1 MFMDNMHQQHILI
14 VWTSLKVLCMDVV
27 CAKFKAVSSM
37 KCEIADIA
45 RVWITVFATTRGL
58 VTFLKK
64 GPKHYF

>member
-1 MFMDNMHQQHILI
+1 MDITKSVMY
-14 VWTSLKVLCMDVV
+14 VMDVV